1 MLVQIKCYVEA
12 LHMQVIWFIKKS
24 INIAFRWVILYM
36 TNIHSD
42 VGIRFK
48 SSHRTGAGDFR
59 HNGHIDTSQLLLG
72 AAVGNLWQWSN
83 DWSSYLREGYY

>member
-1 MLVQIKCYVEA
+1 
-12 LHMQVIWFIKKS
+12 
-24 INIAFRWVILYM
+24 LYM

-72 AAVGNLWQWSN
+72 AAVGNL
-83 DWSSYLREGYY
+83 